1 MGNLLNQMGLLIR
14 FRFLGLE
21 DTQQNVP
28 AGFHV
33 YRYHD
38 THSPV
43 KVVPTYMHGQG
54 PCDKCRLLSCLTN
67 TLSVARSSHIYID
80 NTWCGTV
87 WVPSTVT
94 RMCRMAPKVLHN
106 PQTIHQRRICAPYK
120 TIDRLDRY
128 QPDSMLFFNMFLQ
141 PNKLLACVH
150 FITYSTRVSDILR
163 FIIHTPYLNDKFT
176 KFGHQRTPDAPSIEE
191 N

>member
-28 AGFHV
+28 AGYHV
-33 YRYHD
+33 YWYHD

-43 KVVPTYMHGQG
+43 KIVPTYMHGQG
-54 PCDKCRLLSCLTN
+54 PCDKRRLLSSLIPYQ
-67 TLSVARSSHIYID
+67 LRGPPIYID
-80 NTWCGTV
+80 TTWCGTV

-94 RMCRMAPKVLHN
+94 GMCRMAPKVLHN

-128 QPDSMLFFNMFLQ
+128 QPDSMFNFQ
-141 PNKLLACVH
+141 HVLA
-150 FITYSTRVSDILR
+150 
-163 FIIHTPYLNDKFT
+163 T
-176 KFGHQRTPDAPSIEE
+176 KQTAGMRSFYYIYHSCI
-191 N
+191 

>member
-67 TLSVARSSHIYID
+67 TLSVARSSHIYRQHLVRNGLGSLYRD
-80 NTWCGTV
+80 
-87 WVPSTVT
+87 
-94 RMCRMAPKVLHN
+94 
-106 PQTIHQRRICAPYK
+106 
-120 TIDRLDRY
+120 
-128 QPDSMLFFNMFLQ
+128 
-141 PNKLLACVH
+141 
-150 FITYSTRVSDILR
+150 TYVSDGAQG
-163 FIIHTPYLNDKFT
+163 FT
-176 KFGHQRTPDAPSIEE
+176 QPTNNTSTENMCSIQNHRPSG
-191 N
+191 